1 MSNTQG
7 SYEHLAKKPRLD
19 EAARLKAEQEA
30 KTAKAKAD
38 EAARLKAEQ
47 EAKTAETARLNA
59 EQKVKD
65 AAAETA
71 RLNAEKEKADTD
83 ELDVANATIAE
94 LNTKIV
100 DLQNNLLRAKSSAP
114 PIFFDKAKLE
124 SLAQQCKANSKDWK
138 AATQPKTNTGTVA
151 EGSAGKVT
159 YMCSLPTNEITGG
172 EFLPETRKIKF
183 QVTPLSQDV
192 IDEKIRFEFDNQMTK
207 SGDHKKGEALKG
219 ALKFIPSTG
228 DATPLTCLSITV
240 EDNQVKLCFGDHDFT
255 FAKKGDNW
263 KESFWS
269 WSIYPNQFFK
279 LN

>member
-47 EAKTAETARLNA
+47 EAKTAKAKADETARLNA

-138 AATQPKTNTGTVA
+138 AATQPKTNTG
-151 EGSAGKVT
+151 
-159 YMCSLPTNEITGG
+159 
-172 EFLPETRKIKF
+172 
-183 QVTPLSQDV
+183 
-192 IDEKIRFEFDNQMTK
+192 
-207 SGDHKKGEALKG
+207 
-219 ALKFIPSTG
+219 
-228 DATPLTCLSITV
+228 
-240 EDNQVKLCFGDHDFT
+240 
-255 FAKKGDNW
+255 
-263 KESFWS
+263 
-269 WSIYPNQFFK
+269 
-279 LN
+279 